1 MDEVMKINIEKLK
14 ETRNENK
21 ANYEDRIRKEAIK
34 VANNIIKQVCN
45 DFASYTEK
53 QNYTTV
59 KVRIDKDEDAIK
71 HAGRVNGTAWAFHE
85 FHKVGWVTKND
96 GVYVD
101 SNGKYSLLTVYFE
114 E

>member
-1 MDEVMKINIEKLK
+1 M
-14 ETRNENK
+14 
-21 ANYEDRIRKEAIK
+21 
-34 VANNIIKQVCN
+34 
-45 DFASYTEK
+45 
-53 QNYTTV
+53 

-101 SNGKYSLLTVYFE
+101 SDGKYSLLTVYFE